1 MLICPLKISLLR
13 TSDRA
18 GKRYSTVVEGCK
30 LKLLLILHLIL
41 IPRQDDPEY
50 LNGLASGPLEGHDIV
65 LDVVWKTHFRC
76 SLKQTSSL
84 HRSPL
89 FQLELQLESN
99 SAGRLKSMVGK
110 FNSES

>member
-76 SLKQTSSL
+76 SLKG
-84 HRSPL
+84 R
-89 FQLELQLESN
+89 QLQPGARGGKIAEERHFLEETKTR
-99 SAGRLKSMVGK
+99 GEDRFV
-110 FNSES
+110 